1 MRKNFTRNKL
11 AQRIN
16 VKLGYSKEEAKEFIE
31 VFLNYIK
38 VNINTKENIKISK
51 LASFKVISKKERVGR
66 NPKTGQDAII
76 SERKVISCK
85 FSKNLKNQINNIN
98 K

>member
-11 AQRIN
+11 AERIN

-31 VFLNYIK
+31 IFLNYIK
-38 VNINTKENIKISK
+38 ININEKENIKISK
-51 LASFKVISKKERVGR
+51 LASFKVISKKERIGR

-85 FSKNLKNQINNIN
+85 FSKNFKDKINNDF
-98 K
+98 

>member
-11 AQRIN
+11 AERIN
-16 VKLGYSKEEAKEFIE
+16 VKLGYSREEAKEFIE
-31 VFLNYIK
+31 IFLNYIK
-38 VNINTKENIKISK
+38 VNMNTKENIKISK
-51 LASFKVISKKERVGR
+51 LASFKVINKKERIGR

-85 FSKNLKNQINNIN
+85 FSKNFKDKINNDF
-98 K
+98 

>member
-51 LASFKVISKKERVGR
+51 LASFKIISKKERIGR

-76 SERKVISCK
+76 SERKVVSCK
-85 FSKNLKNQINNIN
+85 FSKNLKNKINTDY
-98 K
+98 

>member
-11 AQRIN
+11 AERIN

-31 VFLNYIK
+31 IFLNYIK
-38 VNINTKENIKISK
+38 VNMNSKENIKISK
-51 LASFKVISKKERVGR
+51 LASFKVISKKERIGR

-76 SERKVISCK
+76 SKRKVVSCK
-85 FSKNLKNQINNIN
+85 FSKNLKNKIN
-98 K
+98 KNY

>member
-11 AQRIN
+11 AERIN
-16 VKLGYSKEEAKEFIE
+16 VRLGYSKEEAKEFIE

-38 VNINTKENIKISK
+38 ENINEKENIKISK
-51 LASFKVISKKERVGR
+51 LASFKVISKNERIGR

-76 SERKVISCK
+76 SERKVVSCK
-85 FSKNLKNQINNIN
+85 FSKNFKNKINNDY
-98 K
+98 

>member
-11 AQRIN
+11 AERIN
-16 VKLGYSKEEAKEFIE
+16 MKLGYSKEEAKEFIE
-31 VFLNYIK
+31 FFFNYIK
-38 VNINTKENIKISK
+38 ININTKENIKISK
-51 LASFKVISKKERVGR
+51 LASFKVISKKERIGR

-76 SERKVISCK
+76 SERKVVSCK
-85 FSKNLKNQINNIN
+85 FSKNLKNKIN

>member
-11 AQRIN
+11 AERIN

-51 LASFKVISKKERVGR
+51 LASFKVINKKERIGR

-76 SERKVISCK
+76 SERKVVSCK
-85 FSKNLKNQINNIN
+85 FSKNFKNKINNDY
-98 K
+98 

>member
-1 MRKNFTRNKL
+1 MRKNFTRSKL
-11 AQRIN
+11 AERIN

-38 VNINTKENIKISK
+38 VNMNSKENIKISK

-76 SERKVISCK
+76 SERKVVSCK
-85 FSKNLKNQINNIN
+85 FSKNLKNKIN
-98 K
+98 KNY

>member
-11 AQRIN
+11 AERIN

-38 VNINTKENIKISK
+38 VNMNIKENIKISK
-51 LASFKVISKKERVGR
+51 LASFKIISKKERIGR

-76 SERKVISCK
+76 SKRKVVSCK
-85 FSKNLKNQINNIN
+85 FSKNLKNKIN
-98 K
+98 KNY

>member
-11 AQRIN
+11 AERIN
-16 VKLGYSKEEAKEFIE
+16 VRLGYSKEEAKEFIE

-38 VNINTKENIKISK
+38 VNMNTKENIKISK
-51 LASFKVISKKERVGR
+51 LASFKVISKKERIGR

-76 SERKVISCK
+76 SERKVVSCK
-85 FSKNLKNQINNIN
+85 FSKNLKNKINTDY
-98 K
+98 

>member
-38 VNINTKENIKISK
+38 VNMNTKENIKISK
-51 LASFKVISKKERVGR
+51 FASFKVISKKERIGR

-76 SERKVISCK
+76 SERKVVSCK
-85 FSKNLKNQINNIN
+85 FSKNFKNKINNDY
-98 K
+98 

>member
-11 AQRIN
+11 AERIN
-16 VKLGYSKEEAKEFIE
+16 MKLGYSKEEAKEFIE

-51 LASFKVISKKERVGR
+51 LASFKVISKKERIGR

-76 SERKVISCK
+76 SERKVVSCK
-85 FSKNLKNQINNIN
+85 FSKNFKNKINNN
-98 K
+98 Y

>member
-11 AQRIN
+11 AERIN

-38 VNINTKENIKISK
+38 VNMKEKTFLYFLQRLPWK
-51 LASFKVISKKERVGR
+51 LLHRSL
-66 NPKTGQDAII
+66 
-76 SERKVISCK
+76 
-85 FSKNLKNQINNIN
+85 LKNTVFLAIT
-98 K
+98 

>member
-11 AQRIN
+11 AERIN

-31 VFLNYIK
+31 IFLNYIK
-38 VNINTKENIKISK
+38 VNMNAKENIKISK
-51 LASFKVISKKERVGR
+51 FASFKVIGKKERIGR

-76 SERKVISCK
+76 SERKVVSCK
-85 FSKNLKNQINNIN
+85 FSKNFKNMIN
-98 K
+98 KNY

>member
-11 AQRIN
+11 AERIN

-38 VNINTKENIKISK
+38 VNMNSKENIKISK
-51 LASFKVISKKERVGR
+51 LASFKVISKKERIGR

-76 SERKVISCK
+76 SERKVVSCK
-85 FSKNLKNQINNIN
+85 FSKNLKNKIN
-98 K
+98 KNY